1 MPTAQVLENLKEC
14 LTTKLRKI
22 MKDLIFAALAFTAGV
37 YVEKK
42 YNVSKRVV
50 EELDK
55 ISHSG
60 IPLC

>member
-1 MPTAQVLENLKEC
+1 
-14 LTTKLRKI
+14 

-37 YVEKK
+37 YIEKK
-42 YNVSKRVV
+42 YNVSQRVA

-55 ISHSG
+55 ISHSS

>member
-1 MPTAQVLENLKEC
+1 
-14 LTTKLRKI
+14 

-37 YVEKK
+37 YIENK
-42 YNVSKRVV
+42 YNVSQRVA